1 MRPPR
6 KALSHLLWVNG
17 SQWSLEREG
26 LNLLACWRWAL
37 SKLEHFPPLG
47 HRRYLGWITLVWVLS
62 WHITESVAMSLAST
76 RPMLVAP
83 SPAVVNKHISRH
95 QQMCLLERQGLV
107 ENQYIRRML
116 SSSATFSRAEEL
128 GSVSLGT
135 RKEDIS
141 SLPRGQTHLLH
152 VQGCD
157 SPTTAHMKSL
167 WGEFFFNSQ
176 CPSSDQL
183 CQNIWGWGLGISN
196 FLLLLKYSW
205 FIGLVKRLVWVFP

>member
-1 MRPPR
+1 MRPQR

-37 SKLEHFPPLG
+37 SKLEQFPPPG
-47 HRRYLGWITLVWVLS
+47 HRRYLGWITGVSAVL
-62 WHITESVAMSLAST
+62 HITESTAMSLAST

-83 SPAVVNKHISRH
+83 SPAAVNKHISRH
-95 QQMCLLERQGLV
+95 QQMCLLEHQGLV

-128 GSVSLGT
+128 DSVSLGT

-157 SPTTAHMKSL
+157 SPTNAHMKSL
-167 WGEFFFNSQ
+167 LGEFFF
-176 CPSSDQL
+176 
-183 CQNIWGWGLGISN
+183 
-196 FLLLLKYSW
+196 F
-205 FIGLVKRLVWVFP
+205 